1 MNKRLCIMKYYI
13 KGQVE
18 EKFEDIKKVTRISK
32 SKEDIQHNDQ

>member
-18 EKFEDIKKVTRISK
+18 EMFEDIKKATRISK
-32 SKEDIQHNDQ
+32 SKEDRQHNDQ

>member
-18 EKFEDIKKVTRISK
+18 EKFEDIKKVIRISK
-32 SKEDIQHNDQ
+32 SKDDRQQYGQ